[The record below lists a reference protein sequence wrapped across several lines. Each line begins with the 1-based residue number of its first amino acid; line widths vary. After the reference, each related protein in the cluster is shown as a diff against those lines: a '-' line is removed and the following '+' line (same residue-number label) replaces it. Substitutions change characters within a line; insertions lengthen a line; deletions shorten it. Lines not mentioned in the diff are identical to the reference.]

1 MRSSVVFA
9 PFSRWWLGLLIP
21 IYLLI
26 CSCATPV
33 VAPAPDGA
41 VKPSED
47 TVEISEPAPDGKVM
61 EHREILKPDV
71 NENERDHAE
80 VEESPLAQR
89 ERLERRLQAVV
100 SCLEEARQ
108 AVVAA
113 EVAGA
118 GIEAVRPVLDALNRS
133 EAALREAQAQWIRGN
148 VDQTASP
155 LDAAEAECHTAREF
169 SYQI

>member
-1 MRSSVVFA
+1 MC
-9 PFSRWWLGLLIP
+9 
-21 IYLLI
+21 LLI

-33 VAPAPDGA
+33 VAPAPDSA

-47 TVEISEPAPDGKVM
+47 TVEISEPAPASKAL

-71 NENERDHAE
+71 NESDRAE
-80 VEESPLAQR
+80 VEDSPSAQR

-118 GIEAVRPVLDALNRS
+118 GIETVRPVLDALNRS

-148 VDQTASP
+148 MDQTAAP
-155 LDAAEAECHTAREF
+155 LDMAEAECHTAREF
-169 SYQI
+169 NYQI